1 MADPITDFFEAK
13 EAAKKDRKQ
22 NELELLS
29 HWKDNGERPADL
41 QPLLKLY
48 DPVFNQKLRAW
59 KPPNVPAAAFK
70 AELQIHAIKAFRSFD
85 PDRGAALNTHVEN
98 RLHKAKR
105 FGNRGANLL
114 YISEN
119 VASGI
124 GKINKAREKLTE
136 ELGHAPSTQEIAHHI
151 GMPAKRVQTTIDAQ
165 HFTVPMGRSAGEE
178 TYDYGSGS
186 EATGHDF
193 EDAQIAIAHQ
203 ILPQLFPRQE
213 HRDVFLSIYGLD
225 GHKQISGT
233 GELAKHLGKSSSQ
246 IARAKTHIG
255 NVLKAHMG
263 FANEADDD

>member
-1 MADPITDFFEAK
+1 MPNPLESYFLEK
-13 EAAKKDRKQ
+13 EAASKNRKAD
-22 NELELLS
+22 EITLLNK
-29 HWKDNGERPADL
+29 WKAGGERPIDL

-59 KPPNVPAAAFK
+59 KPPNVPSAAFK
-70 AELQIHAIKAFRSFD
+70 AELQIHAIKAFKSFD

-105 FGNRGANLL
+105 YGNNGANLL
-114 YISEN
+114 RIPEGI
-119 VASGI
+119 AGGI

-136 ELGHAPSTQEIAHHI
+136 ELGHPPTTQEIAHHV
-151 GMPAKRVQTTIDAQ
+151 GMPVKRVQTTIDAQ

-263 FANEADDD
+263 FTSGDDAD